1 MQIETVLKSLV
12 FISSVEILIM
22 NNYFNLYLEV

>member
-22 NNYFNLYLEV
+22 NNYFNQYLEV

>member
-1 MQIETVLKSLV
+1 MQIETVLKSIV

-22 NNYFNLYLEV
+22 NNYFNQYLEV